1 MTRGSWTLLYSLP
14 NLGAAVTSG
23 RFVRTREA
31 RGRELPEW
39 TFVRERRNV
48 EHMSEGAVAQL
59 QEERGA
65 DGLRRWWRAHFGGID
80 RKEAWGYGVWG
91 FFGLTVF
98 VPEIWAAKWGA
109 SAKWPTVSA
118 TVGELEYWHTEVAL
132 AVVALIALSAYS
144 AFRYPP
150 ERTGVLA
157 THKGSGGEQTPG
169 SEGDPLLPNRTPK
182 GGRLTRSSDPLPEI
196 GTGLYFAG
204 AAAVIALGTLI
215 AALTTDVTE
224 EHTVGR
230 TLYGLTALFWIAIPA
245 ALAWPKKWGR
255 EIPFPTLFETMRS
268 LERRLRV
275 VALAVAAGLA
285 ILLIHLVFY
294 PWPSTIPDIQDLH
307 RQYEQQGPRHQERP
321 PEPTTP

>member
-1 MTRGSWTLLYSLP
+1 MT
-14 NLGAAVTSG
+14 
-23 RFVRTREA
+23 
-31 RGRELPEW
+31 
-39 TFVRERRNV
+39 
-48 EHMSEGAVAQL
+48 EGAVAPL
-59 QEERGA
+59 IDESRPGW
-65 DGLRRWWRAHFGGID
+65 LRRWWRSHFGGIE

-91 FFGLTVF
+91 FFGLIVF
-98 VPEIWAAKWGA
+98 VPEIWAAGWGD
-109 SAKWPTVSA
+109 SAKWPTISA
-118 TVGELEYWHTEVAL
+118 TLGELEYWHPEVAL
-132 AVVALIALSAYS
+132 AVVALIVLSAYS

-157 THKGSGGEQTPG
+157 THERSGGERKPRV
-169 SEGDPLLPNRTPK
+169 EGDPLLPNRTPE
-182 GGRLTRSSDPLPEI
+182 GGRLTRSTDPLPEI
-196 GTGLYFAG
+196 GAGLYFA
-204 AAAVIALGTLI
+204 AAVAVIAVGTLI

-230 TLYGLTALFWIAIPA
+230 TLYGLTALFWVAIPT
-245 ALAWPKKWGR
+245 ALAWPKWGR

-321 PEPTTP
+321 PEPTAP